1 MFRFLPG
8 VILVQIITAGLVVI
22 AFQWGGDLQLVV
34 VIVSFAFI
42 VGLLAAFWFSAS
54 ARDTYSEAL
63 TRMRDEYNDALARLQ
78 EDNARKREDLLISA
92 EREKAAFFAHS
103 VQRIEKE
110 TRRAHAKANFKVG
123 VAVTAAA
130 GAGAAMLMTQFVT
143 VGLMILVA
151 SGSALSGYLMRAQHE
166 RLAQKRQRTTIDEA
180 KEIEDQRDSTTV
192 RMLEKE

>member
-34 VIVSFAFI
+34 VIVSFALI
-42 VGLLAAFWFSAS
+42 VGLLAAFWFSAI
-54 ARDTYSEAL
+54 ARDAYNESL
-63 TRMRDEYNDALARLQ
+63 TRMRDECNDALARLQ

-92 EREKAAFFAHS
+92 EREKAALLAHS
-103 VQRIEKE
+103 YRRIEKE

-123 VAVTAAA
+123 VAITAAA
-130 GAGAAMLMTQFVT
+130 GAGAAMLLTQFVT
-143 VGLMILVA
+143 VGLMILIA
-151 SGSALSGYLMRAQHE
+151 SGSALSGYLMRARHE
-166 RLAQKRQRTTIDEA
+166 RLAGKRQQETLSEV
-180 KEIEDQRDSTTV
+180 KKIEDQRDSTTA